1 MSDAIGVLSLRVG
14 DLVCSR
20 VTGNPYCKDRATGE
34 VVKLSGEFARIRLR
48 GGLEIAVKRE
58 WIESRFGSFLA
69 VDLGSEDS
77 VTVNHRGEIM
87 K

>member
-1 MSDAIGVLSLRVG
+1 MSDASEDLDLRIG

-34 VVKLSGEFARIRLR
+34 VVKLSGEFVRIRLQD
-48 GGLEIAVKRE
+48 GLEIAVKRE
-58 WIESRFGSFLA
+58 WIVYRFGEFLA
-69 VDLGSEDS
+69 IDLGSEDS
-77 VTVNHRGEIM
+77 VTVNGRGEIV